1 MCEYSNVFLYAVQIK
16 YKKYVY
22 IYIYKIEINKII
34 YTHINMQYEI
44 YKI

>member
-1 MCEYSNVFLYAVQIK
+1 MLYKLNIK
-16 YKKYVY
+16 NMY